1 MSERTSEQHKKIHP
15 YKFTMWIALGSI
27 IMAFAGLTSA
37 VIVKKQ
43 QAGWVSFTMPTIFLY
58 STIIM
63 LASSATI
70 FLATKAFKKRQMPSY
85 RILISITTLLGI
97 LFCITQVLGFKQLTA
112 MGLNVK
118 STTSASFIYVIAGLH
133 MAHIVGGIVAL
144 IIMFLRAYSTKYKT
158 YSSTGLE
165 VIGTYWHFVDFLW
178 LYLYIFLRY
187 II

>member
-1 MSERTSEQHKKIHP
+1 MSKKVSEQRKKIHP

-27 IMAFAGLTSA
+27 VMAFAGLTSA

-43 QAGWVSFTMPTIFLY
+43 QAGWVSFPMPDIFLY
-58 STIIM
+58 STIII
-63 LASSATI
+63 LASSVTLL
-70 FLATKAFKKRQMPSY
+70 LATNAFKKRQMPTY
-85 RILISITTLLGI
+85 RTLVTITTILGV
-97 LFCITQVLGFKQLTA
+97 LFCVTQVMGFNQLSA

-118 STTSASFIYVIAGLH
+118 STPSASFIYVIAGLH
-133 MAHIVGGIVAL
+133 LAHIIGGIIAL
-144 IIMFLRAYSTKYKT
+144 LIMFLRAYSTKYKT
-158 YSSTGLE
+158 YSATGLE